1 MRAIAIK
8 SPARYVHGPEPTVPH
23 AFTTLKINIM
33 ARKNENGMLSGLIGK
48 TVFYEMYGNQYA
60 RVKPKRRKKKRNQPS
75 NEITTVFGDVSM
87 YGTLMMND
95 LKKRLLFPF
104 TLFVYNRQRGWMR
117 NLYAAHKDDPS
128 WELRSKHNLTSQINL
143 DCDLRDIWEDGVTVV
158 DEGEGIV
165 TVTVPPIDPALNMR
179 TPAGTKKITCK
190 LFVLT
195 SPFDLLKYP
204 YTVNQE
210 QYSFDH
216 SNATASA
223 QTFRMDTAKDINLS
237 SSGSIALVVI
247 AFEFETEVD
256 GKVTVNKDKKWLPAA
271 IVAMGRLK

>member
-1 MRAIAIK
+1 MSVTCWSSGKCNQVLKQPVLYIFKIK
-8 SPARYVHGPEPTVPH
+8 K
-23 AFTTLKINIM
+23 TTIM
-33 ARKNENGMLSGLIGK
+33 ARKNENGLISGIIGK

-60 RVKPKRRKKKRNQPS
+60 RVKPKRRKKKRNEPP
-75 NEITTVFGDVSM
+75 NEITTVFGDVSR
-87 YGTLMMND
+87 YGTLMMNE
-95 LKKRLLFPF
+95 LKKHLLFPF
-104 TLFVYNRQRGWMR
+104 TLFVYNKQRAWMR
-117 NLYAAHKDDPS
+117 SLYAAHKDDSS

-165 TVTVPPIDPALNMR
+165 TVTVPPIDPARDMR
-179 TPAGTKKITCK
+179 TPAGTQKITCK

-204 YTVNQE
+204 YTANRE

-216 SNATASA
+216 SNGIVPS
-223 QTFRMDTAKDINLS
+223 QTFRMDTTEDIGMPT
-237 SSGSIALVVI
+237 SGNIALVVI

-256 GKVTVNKDKKWLPAA
+256 GKVSVNTDKKWLPAA
-271 IVAMGRLK
+271 IVAIGRLK